1 MRWGGD
7 SKIRENN
14 EKWRIDMLEDDSNVV
29 VEGESSEKLLKAQA
43 NSVRYKHLYGENEW
57 RIHGRGVKN
66 AIEFDAMEEAD
77 KDVFKAID
85 AGIAEE
91 EKRKSSYYVYLG
103 VNLYKRMKEGAQ
115 NGLKGGKLCAYCDIM
130 PSKFRKLKEKYVKLG
145 DRLEALSERLV
156 SQALLNI
163 AENVIKNKDVND
175 SKWILE
181 RLDRENFGKST
192 STVNMEVNHKHTIDM
207 NKIKEIRG
215 ELMAIRDGS
224 TDLETEGYHDTS
236 AVVDEQEK
244 VREKRDNGEV
254 IDV

>member
-1 MRWGGD
+1 M
-7 SKIRENN
+7 
-14 EKWRIDMLEDDSNVV
+14 
-29 VEGESSEKLLKAQA
+29 
-43 NSVRYKHLYGENEW
+43 
-57 RIHGRGVKN
+57 
-66 AIEFDAMEEAD
+66 
-77 KDVFKAID
+77 
-85 AGIAEE
+85 
-91 EKRKSSYYVYLG
+91 
-103 VNLYKRMKEGAQ
+103 
-115 NGLKGGKLCAYCDIM
+115 
-130 PSKFRKLKEKYVKLG
+130 
-145 DRLEALSERLV
+145 
-156 SQALLNI
+156 
-163 AENVIKNKDVND
+163 IKNKDVND